1 MHIRPEGFVVA
12 GFLTVVAAL
21 VVVAVAGGPDAP
33 VTTVGFFGLAA
44 LWVGARLLRPRKGER
59 PQDTPRALLERRLA
73 AGEIGPEEYLERE
86 AILRSGAPPPAH
98 ARRRLRSAS

>member
-1 MHIRPEGFVVA
+1 MHVRPEGFVVA
-12 GFLTVVAAL
+12 GFLAVLVAL
-21 VVVAVAGGPDAP
+21 VAVAVTGGPDAP
-33 VTTVGFFGLAA
+33 VAPVGLSGVAA

-73 AGEIGPEEYLERE
+73 AGEIGPEEYFERE
-86 AILRSGAPPPAH
+86 AILRSGAPPPP